1 MGQHRGN
8 RLNLFTSEKKPEWTK
23 AKYLNIFGQLYSFC
37 LKHTRSLAG
46 QLAVTSG
53 KGERQLGRSSSSAGI
68 TRSVKGLLSLAFLH
82 SRHTLHMT
90 NLFFKRK
97 PQNPY
102 PKNSAAAAFLLRG
115 RLSYGLV
122 LVWEVRKMMVFA
134 VIGLIWKEWPVKN
147 YTKKERNATQKWDLQ
162 HLLVPLNLLECWALA
177 SWERDTIW
185 RRQKTKKREEILNQL
200 KSVKCKHEKTNAL
213 WKGLKFFAL
222 FFNWQAVPPGPK
234 NFIPGPMWTR
244 SFSFFF

>member
-1 MGQHRGN
+1 MGQHCGN

-23 AKYLNIFGQLYSFC
+23 TKYLNILGQLLSFC

-97 PQNPY
+97 PQNAY

-122 LVWEVRKMMVFA
+122 LVWEVRNMMVFA
-134 VIGLIWKEWPVKN
+134 DIGLIWKGMASQELYKEREKCCLEMRPSTFA
-147 YTKKERNATQKWDLQ
+147 YTPEPAWVLSIGIMRKRHHLKKTENKKERANT
-162 HLLVPLNLLECWALA
+162 ELA
-177 SWERDTIW
+177 EVCQMQTWEN
-185 RRQKTKKREEILNQL
+185 KCF
-200 KSVKCKHEKTNAL
+200 VK
-213 WKGLKFFAL
+213 G
-222 FFNWQAVPPGPK
+222 
-234 NFIPGPMWTR
+234 
-244 SFSFFF
+244 S